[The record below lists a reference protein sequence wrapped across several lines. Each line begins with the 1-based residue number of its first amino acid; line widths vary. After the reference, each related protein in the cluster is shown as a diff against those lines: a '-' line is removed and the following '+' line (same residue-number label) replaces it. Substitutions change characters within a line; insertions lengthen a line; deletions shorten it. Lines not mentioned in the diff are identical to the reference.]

1 MSVDIREFSFQDLC
15 TLIFVSVQMQ
25 VKYIKNKLLKKVS
38 LPQVVTLE
46 NVFENKR
53 RMKMF

>member
-53 RMKMF
+53 SMKMF